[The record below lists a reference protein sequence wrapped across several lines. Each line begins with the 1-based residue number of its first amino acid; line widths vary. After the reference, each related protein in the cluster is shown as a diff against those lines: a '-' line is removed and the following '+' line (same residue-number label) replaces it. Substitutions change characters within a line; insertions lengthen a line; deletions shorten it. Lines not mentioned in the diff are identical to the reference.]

1 MNAAAAAGVTCLAVA
16 LASGCT
22 TVPEKYSWGK
32 YDTALYASYKDPTK
46 VTELFNTLEAVVK
59 GAGATHAPVAPGI
72 YAEYGYLLLQQG
84 KASEATPAFQQEK
97 QHWPESAVFMD
108 RMIKVATQNPA
119 AMPAK
124 SQ

>member
-1 MNAAAAAGVTCLAVA
+1 MQLPQPASPVWLWPWRAVA
-16 LASGCT
+16 RRCRRSTAGENTTRPCT
-22 TVPEKYSWGK
+22 HPI
-32 YDTALYASYKDPTK
+32 KDPTK

-72 YAEYGYLLLQQG
+72 YAEFGYLLLQQG
-84 KASEATPAFQQEK
+84 KASEATQAFQQEK

-119 AMPAK
+119 ATPAK